1 MKHFPFKICMSPWE
15 CCRVGDP
22 KQSKKVCL
30 YPKLAQ
36 PCKHF
41 CAYLFLQFDYFNSL
55 LINTV
60 DEEGN
65 PIPLGGEFLLE
76 KNEHFNKLPVNTQQ
90 SNIQVPTN
98 VYNQG
103 NKTVGINLHSK
114 FLKVTIKK

>member
-1 MKHFPFKICMSPWE
+1 MRH
-15 CCRVGDP
+15 
-22 KQSKKVCL
+22 KVFLC
-30 YPKLAQ
+30 PRLAL
-36 PCKHF
+36 PYTHLF
-41 CAYLFLQFDYFNSL
+41 FIFFLQFDYFNSL

-98 VYNQG
+98 VYNRG
-103 NKTVGINLHSK
+103 NKIIKPGFTYKCSESLIISK
-114 FLKVTIKK
+114 FVFRLFLQILIF